1 VPRQISR
8 PRLSDGTWCYSR
20 RARADDPTQGWKL
33 HVSATIFSAEEIFQ
47 RALPVLRQ
55 SDALFKVPCR
65 LELLASLNS
74 GIPDFSQV
82 GKFLTVYPRSDEEA
96 VKLARDLHRVT
107 RGLAA
112 PQVPFDAQYRR
123 HSLVYY
129 RYGAFRGANEKGGLI
144 QRPDGR
150 WVADKRAPGR
160 AVPSWIAD
168 PFNRRK
174 ETRRQSGPLGTDFL
188 AFKTKMQR
196 GKGGVYEGIDL
207 SVSPPRLVIIKEGRR
222 HGEVD
227 REGRDGYARVRHE
240 AKVLRRL
247 QKVFVPV
254 PRIFREFSQDGNRYL
269 ALEKV
274 AGRPLMAAN
283 RLQPGKV
290 SWGRAATILEHLG
303 PILSAIHAAGWVWRD
318 CKPSHIFIHRGRWRL
333 IDFENACRLNHR
345 KIASWKSPHYLPPT
359 TTKSFRRR
367 PGAGEDDYA
376 LGVIVFQFGTG
387 KFPPIEARR
396 REAIYRATRC
406 PVGLRKR
413 IEMLLGSKTRQRC
426 VK

>member
-1 VPRQISR
+1 
-8 PRLSDGTWCYSR
+8 LSDGTWCYSR

-33 HVSATIFSAEEIFQ
+33 HVSATIFSAEKIFQ

-55 SDALFKVPCR
+55 SDALFKVPRR
-65 LELLASLNS
+65 LDLLASLNS
-74 GIPDFSQV
+74 GLPDFSQV

-96 VKLARDLHRVT
+96 AKLARDLHRVT
-107 RGLAA
+107 VGLAG

-123 HSLVYY
+123 NSLVYY
-129 RYGAFRGANEKGGLI
+129 RYGAFRGANEKRGLI
-144 QRPDGR
+144 RTPGGK

-160 AVPSWIAD
+160 AVPSWVRD

-174 ETRRQSGPLGTDFL
+174 ETRRPRGPIGTDFL

-247 QKVFVPV
+247 QKAFVPV
-254 PRIFREFSQDGNRYL
+254 PGIFREFSQDGNRYL

-274 AGRPLMAAN
+274 PGRPLIAAN

-290 SWGRAATILEHLG
+290 SWRRTAEILEHLG
-303 PILSAIHAAGWVWRD
+303 AILSAIHAAGWVWRD

-333 IDFENACRLNHR
+333 IDFENACRLDHR
-345 KIASWKSPHYLPPT
+345 EIASWKSPHYLPPT
-359 TTKSFRRR
+359 SRKSFRRR

-396 REAIYRATRC
+396 REAIYRSTRC
-406 PVGLRKR
+406 PVHFRKR
-413 IEMLLGSKTRQRC
+413 IERLLGSKIRQRC